1 MDGPDGPIS
10 IDGKYMTVWKKQS
23 DGTWRV
29 AADMFNANGSP
40 SRQM

>member
-1 MDGPDGPIS
+1 MEGPEDPIS

-29 AADMFNANGSP
+29 TADMFNANGP
-40 SRQM
+40 PDPQM